1 MRDSSIYLDMGLI
14 LCYSLG
20 FQIYIITPNLQNCKF
35 LLFSFT
41 SRHEKALE
49 GITSCAEIRG
59 KGRFDTIIKGLEME
73 DNYQMQVS
81 FQFGF

>member
-1 MRDSSIYLDMGLI
+1 M
-14 LCYSLG
+14 
-20 FQIYIITPNLQNCKF
+20 FT
-35 LLFSFT
+35 FSFT

-81 FQFGF
+81 FQFGFFF